1 MIQRYT
7 LPEMGALWTEEA
19 KYQSWLDVEVAVCEA
34 WAKKGKIPRADL
46 AVIKKKASFNMKQ
59 IEKFEAVVRHDVIAF
74 LTSLNANVDKGF
86 KNSTGNRKSAI
97 GKPSRFIHMGMTSS
111 DLVDSAMALRMVKAC
126 DIVIKDMQD
135 FIKSLKKLA
144 VKHKHTVMIGRS
156 HNIHAEPITF
166 GLKVLIWYFE
176 AKRNL
181 KRLVAGREEIRVGKI
196 SGAVGNYA
204 NIDPVIEKIAL
215 DKIGLKRAEIANQVI
230 QRDRYAALLS
240 DMAVAA
246 ASIEKIT
253 TNIRLMQHSEIL
265 ETEEPFAKGQKGSSA
280 MPHKRNPVVCE
291 QLSGLA
297 RLVRT
302 NALAAVENV
311 ALWHERDISHSS
323 VERVIVPDNF
333 ILLDYM
339 LVKAKW
345 IIDNMK
351 VYPENMKRNLNHLK
365 GLVFS
370 QRVLLTLIRKGI
382 SREDAYKIVQENA
395 MKIWGGA
402 KEDFKT
408 LLLADK
414 KVMAKMSADEVAAI
428 FDTSY
433 YLKNVG
439 EFYKR
444 M

>member
-19 KYQSWLDVEVAVCEA
+19 KYQSWLDIEIAVCEA
-34 WAKKGKIPRADL
+34 WAQKGKIPAADL
-46 AVIKKKASFNMKQ
+46 KKINNKSGFKVSE
-59 IEKFEAVVRHDVIAF
+59 IEKIEAVVRHDVIAF
-74 LTSLNANVDKGF
+74 LTSVKNHIDKGS
-86 KNSTGNRKSAI
+86 KSNS
-97 GKPSRFIHMGMTSS
+97 SRFVHMGMTSS
-111 DLVDSAMALRMVKAC
+111 DLVDSAMALRMVKAA
-126 DIVIKDMQD
+126 DIVIAGAEKL
-135 FIKSLKKLA
+135 KKALKKLA
-144 VKHKHTVMIGRS
+144 VKHKYTVMIGRS

-176 AKRNL
+176 MKRNL
-181 KRLVAGREEIRVGKI
+181 ERLKTGREAIRVGKI

-204 NIDPVIEKIAL
+204 NIDPVIESIAL
-215 DKIGLKRAEIANQVI
+215 KKAGLKPAEIANQVV
-230 QRDRYAALLS
+230 QRDRYAEMMSAL
-240 DMAVAA
+240 AITAA
-246 ASIEKIT
+246 TIEKIT
-253 TNIRLMQHSEIL
+253 VNLRLMQHSEIL

-302 NALAAVENV
+302 NALAAMENV

-323 VERVIVPDNF
+323 VERVIVPDNY
-333 ILLDYM
+333 ILTDYM
-339 LVKAKW
+339 LNKCTW
-345 IIDNMK
+345 IVENLS
-351 VYPENMKRNLNHLK
+351 VFPENMKRNMNHLK

-370 QRVLLTLIRKGI
+370 QQVLLTLIKKGI
-382 SREDAYKIVQENA
+382 TREDAYKIVQTNA

-408 LLLADK
+408 LLLQDE
-414 KVMAKMSADEVAAI
+414 KVMSKMSEKEVTDI
-428 FDTSY
+428 FNVDY
-433 YLKNVG
+433 YLKNVDV
-439 EFYKR
+439 FFKR